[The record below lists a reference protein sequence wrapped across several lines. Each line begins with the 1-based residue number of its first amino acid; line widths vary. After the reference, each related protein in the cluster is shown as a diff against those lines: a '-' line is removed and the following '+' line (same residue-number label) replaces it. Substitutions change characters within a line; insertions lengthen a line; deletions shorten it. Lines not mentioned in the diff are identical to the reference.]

1 LNPSSETVK
10 STQHR
15 HTLILSVLILW
26 SRLTHP
32 SISDGNLSG
41 DFPTNNQYLLHF
53 PNDMFVN
60 LNDCKT
66 LPELAGLEIFV
77 ILLGGTDTLYR
88 RLFSLVYG
96 V

>member
-1 LNPSSETVK
+1 MSL
-10 STQHR
+10 
-15 HTLILSVLILW
+15 LMLW
-26 SRLTHP
+26 PRLTHP

-60 LNDCKT
+60 DCKT

-77 ILLGGTDTLYR
+77 ILL
-88 RLFSLVYG
+88 
-96 V
+96 

>member
-1 LNPSSETVK
+1 M
-10 STQHR
+10 
-15 HTLILSVLILW
+15 SVLILW

-32 SISDGNLSG
+32 NISDGNLSG
-41 DFPTNNQYLLHF
+41 GFPTNNQYLLHF

-66 LPELAGLEIFV
+66 LPELADLEIFV

-88 RLFSLVYG
+88 RLFYLVYG